1 MCPFVLVLIQQRVQ
15 SLLGTHPELGP
26 RAASVQSTGGLLVRS
41 GPTDRLFW
49 VVWGQMLGTRS
60 CREEGD
66 GGGQLRSRR
75 HGRCLAGAGPL
86 PGLGD
91 SSLLVLGALQVSTC
105 VVAHSVAYLP
115 VCLTDTDTLFYPA
128 GKATRVGSEPG
139 VTRAVMS
146 RIQVGALGCRASTA
160 PSLCS
165 VRQAL
170 PQSSQQA
177 WGRAQ
182 VSPRLTG
189 EGSCPRAHRVRAEP
203 VLLGGGQLLG
213 SCSYSFSASRGSGI
227 LWGS

>member
-49 VVWGQMLGTRS
+49 VVWGQMLGTQS

-86 PGLGD
+86 SGPGG

-115 VCLTDTDTLFYPA
+115 VCLTDTDTLFYLLSCRKSHQGGRRAWDHQSCDVQDSGRGP
-128 GKATRVGSEPG
+128 RLPG
-139 VTRAVMS
+139 LHRPFPLLCPPSAAPVLTAS
-146 RIQVGALGCRASTA
+146 LGEGTGATA
-160 PSLCS
+160 P
-165 VRQAL
+165 
-170 PQSSQQA
+170 
-177 WGRAQ
+177 
-182 VSPRLTG
+182 
-189 EGSCPRAHRVRAEP
+189 HR
-203 VLLGGGQLLG
+203 
-213 SCSYSFSASRGSGI
+213 
-227 LWGS
+227 